1 VKIATTVKEIRELRP
16 LLKGTLGFVPTMG
29 YLHQGHLS
37 LVRKARAENSS
48 VIVSIF
54 VNPTQFESDEDLK
67 HYPRNTERDIQML
80 ANENV
85 DAVFMP
91 EVAEMYPPGFGS
103 WVEVGNLSSKLEGA
117 SRPGHFR
124 GVTTILTKLFN
135 IIQPDRA
142 YFGQKDIQQAIIV
155 KKMVQD
161 LNMDTKISIQPIVR
175 EPSGLAMSSRNAR
188 LNPEERQKASVIYQA
203 LKKAKEV
210 WQADEKDTAKI
221 KDAVESALRSEP
233 LISID
238 YVSIVD
244 AETLDELERIER
256 PAFVLVAVKI
266 GKIRLI
272 DNMLLGEA
280 KEVPE

>member
-91 EVAEMYPPGFGS
+91 EVVEMYPPGFGS

-188 LNPEERQKASVIYQA
+188 LNPEERQKAGVIYQA
-203 LKKAKEV
+203 LKKAEEV
-210 WQADEKDTAKI
+210 WQAGEKDTARI
-221 KDAVESALRSEP
+221 KGAVESVLRSEP

-238 YVSIVD
+238 YVSIAD

>member
-1 VKIATTVKEIRELRP
+1 MKIATTVKEIRELRP

-91 EVAEMYPPGFGS
+91 EVVEMYPPGFGS

-188 LNPEERQKASVIYQA
+188 LNPEERQKAGVIYQA
-203 LKKAKEV
+203 LKKAEEV
-210 WQADEKDTAKI
+210 WQAGEKDTARI
-221 KDAVESALRSEP
+221 KGAVESVLRSEP

-238 YVSIVD
+238 YVSIAD